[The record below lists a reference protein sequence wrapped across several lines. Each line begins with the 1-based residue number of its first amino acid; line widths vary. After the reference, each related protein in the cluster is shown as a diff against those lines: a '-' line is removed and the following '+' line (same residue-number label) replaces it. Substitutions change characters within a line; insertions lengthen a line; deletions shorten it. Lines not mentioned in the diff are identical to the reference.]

1 MSAIKSVAYTE
12 PRGAS
17 MRVSFVGKQVRN
29 GLRRNFTMTVALIVS
44 VAVSLALFGTALLMR
59 AQVDRMKG
67 YWYDKIEVSIFLCG
81 STSVA
86 YTCTGTVTPT
96 QRDNIEATLTAL
108 SPTVQEIFYES
119 SDDAYE
125 KFKEQFAG
133 SAILANISP
142 DALPESF
149 RVKLDNPDSFE
160 TIASAVGSLEGVES
174 VQDQRKLLD
183 RFFQILRGL
192 QSFALAIA
200 SAMLFVT
207 VLLVM
212 NTVRVAAFARRR
224 ETSIMRSVG
233 ASNMSIRLPFIL
245 EAVVAAFIGA
255 SLAAGGILA
264 AKYWVIDAKLAPNL
278 TFIPFV
284 TWSEVLSILPWLY
297 LVALGTAIL
306 SSSLTLRRY
315 LKG

>member
-1 MSAIKSVAYTE
+1 
-12 PRGAS
+12 
-17 MRVSFVGKQVRN
+17 MRFSFVSKEVGN

-44 VAVSLALFGTALLMR
+44 VAVSLSLVGAALLMS

-81 STSVA
+81 NTSVA
-86 YTCTGTVTPT
+86 FTCTGTVTEE
-96 QRDNIEATLTAL
+96 QRQNIE
-108 SPTVQEIFYES
+108 TVLGSLESVQDVFYES
-119 SDDAYE
+119 SADAYE
-125 KFKEQFAG
+125 QFKEQFAG
-133 SAILANISP
+133 SAILANVSP
-142 DALPESF
+142 DALPASF
-149 RVKLDNPDSFE
+149 RVKLDNPENFE
-160 TIASAVGSLEGVES
+160 KVASALRSVQGVES
-174 VQDQRKLLD
+174 IQDQRQLLD
-183 RFFQILRGL
+183 RFFQILKGL

-200 SAMLFVT
+200 LAMLFVT

-245 EAVVAAFIGA
+245 EAAVAAIIG
-255 SLAAGGILA
+255 STLATAGILA
-264 AKYWVIDAKLAPNL
+264 SKYWLIDGKLAPNL

-284 TWSEVLSILPWLY
+284 TWSEVLTIIPMLY
-297 LVALGTAIL
+297 LVGVGTTVLAASI
-306 SSSLTLRRY
+306 TLRRY

>member
-1 MSAIKSVAYTE
+1 
-12 PRGAS
+12 
-17 MRVSFVGKQVRN
+17 MRFSFVSKEVGN

-44 VAVSLALFGTALLMR
+44 VAVSLSLVGAALLMS

-81 STSVA
+81 KTSVA
-86 YTCTGTVTPT
+86 FTCTGAVTDEQRTNIKTVLG
-96 QRDNIEATLTAL
+96 TLE
-108 SPTVQEIFYES
+108 SVQEVFYES
-119 SDDAYE
+119 SEDAYAQ
-125 KFKEQFAG
+125 FKEQFAG

-149 RVKLDNPDSFE
+149 RVKLDSPENFQKVAGALQS
-160 TIASAVGSLEGVES
+160 VQGVES
-174 VQDQRKLLD
+174 IQDQRQLLD
-183 RFFQILRGL
+183 RFFQILKGL

-200 SAMLFVT
+200 LAMLFVT

-245 EAVVAAFIGA
+245 EAAIAAIIGSTLATAGLLA
-255 SLAAGGILA
+255 S
-264 AKYWVIDAKLAPNL
+264 KYWLIDAKLAPNL

-284 TWSEVLSILPWLY
+284 TWNEVLVIVPMLY
-297 LVALGTAIL
+297 LVGVGTTVLAASI
-306 SSSLTLRRY
+306 TLRRY
-315 LKG
+315 LRG

>member
-1 MSAIKSVAYTE
+1 
-12 PRGAS
+12 
-17 MRVSFVGKQVRN
+17 MRFSFVSKEVGN

-44 VAVSLALFGTALLMR
+44 VAVSLSLVGAALLMS

-81 STSVA
+81 NTSVA
-86 YTCTGTVTPT
+86 FTCTGAVTAEQLT
-96 QRDNIEATLTAL
+96 NIETVLGTLE
-108 SPTVQEIFYES
+108 SVQEIFYES
-119 SDDAYE
+119 SADAYAQ
-125 KFKEQFAG
+125 FKEQFAG

-149 RVKLDNPDSFE
+149 RVKLDNPENFE
-160 TIASAVGSLEGVES
+160 KVAGALQSVQGVES
-174 VQDQRKLLD
+174 IQDQRQLLD
-183 RFFQILRGL
+183 RFFQILKGL
-192 QSFALAIA
+192 QSFALVIA
-200 SAMLFVT
+200 LAMLFVT
-207 VLLVM
+207 ILLVM

-245 EAVVAAFIGA
+245 EAAVAAIIG
-255 SLAAGGILA
+255 STLATAGILA
-264 AKYWVIDAKLAPNL
+264 SKYWLIDAKLAPNL

-284 TWSEVLSILPWLY
+284 TWSEVLAIVPMLY
-297 LVALGTAIL
+297 LVGVGTTVLAASI
-306 SSSLTLRRY
+306 TLRRY

>member
-1 MSAIKSVAYTE
+1 MRMSFITKE
-12 PRGAS
+12 
-17 MRVSFVGKQVRN
+17 VGN

-44 VAVSLALFGTALLMR
+44 VAVSLSLVGAALLMS

-81 STSVA
+81 KTSVA
-86 YTCTGTVTPT
+86 FTCTGTVTPS
-96 QRDNIEATLTAL
+96 QRTNIESILGSLA
-108 SPTVQEIFYES
+108 PTVQDVFYES
-119 SDDAYE
+119 SADAY
-125 KFKEQFAG
+125 KQFKEQFAG

-149 RVKLDNPDSFE
+149 RVKLDDPANFE
-160 TIASAVGSLEGVES
+160 KVASALQSVQGVES
-174 VQDQRKLLD
+174 IQDQRKLLD

-192 QSFALAIA
+192 QTFALAVA
-200 SAMLFVT
+200 LAMLFVT
-207 VLLVM
+207 ILLVM

-233 ASNMSIRLPFIL
+233 ASNMAIRLPFIL
-245 EAVVAAFIGA
+245 EAAVAAILG
-255 SLAAGGILA
+255 STLATAGILA
-264 AKYWVIDAKLAPNL
+264 AKYWVIDARLAPNL

-284 TWSEVLSILPWLY
+284 TWPEVLVIIPWLY
-297 LVALGTAIL
+297 LIGVGTTVLA
-306 SSSLTLRRY
+306 SSITLRRY

>member
-1 MSAIKSVAYTE
+1 
-12 PRGAS
+12 
-17 MRVSFVGKQVRN
+17 MRFSFVSKEVGN

-44 VAVSLALFGTALLMR
+44 VAVSLSLVGAALLMS

-81 STSVA
+81 NTSVA
-86 YTCTGTVTPT
+86 FTCTGAITEE
-96 QRDNIEATLTAL
+96 QRQNVERILGTLD
-108 SPTVQEIFYES
+108 SVQDTFYES
-119 SDDAYE
+119 SADAYDQ
-125 KFKEQFAG
+125 FKEQFAG

-142 DALPESF
+142 DALPASF
-149 RVKLDNPDSFE
+149 RVKLDNPENFE
-160 TIASAVGSLEGVES
+160 KVASALQSVQGVES
-174 VQDQRKLLD
+174 IQDQRQLLD
-183 RFFQILRGL
+183 RFFQILKGL

-200 SAMLFVT
+200 LAMLFVT

-245 EAVVAAFIGA
+245 EAAVAAILG
-255 SLAAGGILA
+255 STLATAGILA
-264 AKYWVIDAKLAPNL
+264 SKYWLIDAKLAPNL

-284 TWSEVLSILPWLY
+284 TWNEVLVIIPVLY
-297 LVALGTAIL
+297 LVGVGTTVLAASI
-306 SSSLTLRRY
+306 TLRRY
-315 LKG
+315 LKS

>member
-1 MSAIKSVAYTE
+1 
-12 PRGAS
+12 
-17 MRVSFVGKQVRN
+17 MRFSFVSKEVGN

-44 VAVSLALFGTALLMR
+44 VAVSLSLVGAALLMS

-81 STSVA
+81 KTSVA
-86 YTCTGTVTPT
+86 FTCTGAVTDEQRTNIKTVLG
-96 QRDNIEATLTAL
+96 TLE
-108 SPTVQEIFYES
+108 SVQEVFYES
-119 SDDAYE
+119 SEDAYAQ
-125 KFKEQFAG
+125 FKEQFAG

-149 RVKLDNPDSFE
+149 RVKLDNPENFQKVAGALQS
-160 TIASAVGSLEGVES
+160 VQGVES
-174 VQDQRKLLD
+174 IQDQRQLLD
-183 RFFQILRGL
+183 RFFQILKGL

-200 SAMLFVT
+200 LAMLFVT

-245 EAVVAAFIGA
+245 EAAIAAIIG
-255 SLAAGGILA
+255 STLATAGILA
-264 AKYWVIDAKLAPNL
+264 SKYWLIDAKLAPNL

-284 TWSEVLSILPWLY
+284 TWNEVLVIVPMLY
-297 LVALGTAIL
+297 LVGVGTTVLAASI
-306 SSSLTLRRY
+306 TLRRY
-315 LKG
+315 LRG

>member
-1 MSAIKSVAYTE
+1 
-12 PRGAS
+12 
-17 MRVSFVGKQVRN
+17 MRLSFVSKEVGN

-44 VAVSLALFGTALLMR
+44 VAVSLSLVGAALLLS

-81 STSVA
+81 DYSVA
-86 YTCTGTVTPT
+86 YTCTGSITIE
-96 QRDNIEATLTAL
+96 QRKNVERILGNLD
-108 SPTVQEIFYES
+108 PVQNVFYES
-119 SDDAYE
+119 STDAYAQ
-125 KFKEQFAG
+125 FKEQFAG

-142 DALPESF
+142 DALPASF
-149 RVKLDNPDSFE
+149 RVKLDNPENFE
-160 TIASAVGSLEGVES
+160 QVASALQSVQGVES
-174 VQDQRKLLD
+174 IQDQRKLLD
-183 RFFQILRGL
+183 RFFQILKGL

-200 SAMLFVT
+200 VAMLFVT

-245 EAVVAAFIGA
+245 EAAVAAMLG
-255 SLAAGGILA
+255 STLATAGILA
-264 AKYWVIDAKLAPNL
+264 SKYWLIDARLAPNL

-284 TWSEVLSILPWLY
+284 TWNEVLVIVPVLY
-297 LVALGTAIL
+297 LVGLGTTVLAA
-306 SSSLTLRRY
+306 SVTLRRY

>member
-1 MSAIKSVAYTE
+1 
-12 PRGAS
+12 
-17 MRVSFVGKQVRN
+17 
-29 GLRRNFTMTVALIVS
+29 MTVAVIVS
-44 VAVSLALFGTALLMR
+44 VAVSLSLVGAALLMS

-81 STSVA
+81 NTSVA
-86 YTCTGTVTPT
+86 FTCTGAVTDE
-96 QRDNIEATLTAL
+96 QRKNIETILGTLE
-108 SPTVQEIFYES
+108 SVQDVFYES
-119 SDDAYE
+119 SADAYE
-125 KFKEQFAG
+125 QFKEQFAG

-149 RVKLDNPDSFE
+149 RVKLDNPENFE
-160 TIASAVGSLEGVES
+160 KVASALQSVQGVES
-174 VQDQRKLLD
+174 IQDQRQLLD
-183 RFFQILRGL
+183 RFFQILKGL

-200 SAMLFVT
+200 LAMLFVT

-245 EAVVAAFIGA
+245 EAAVAAIIG
-255 SLAAGGILA
+255 STLATAGILA
-264 AKYWVIDAKLAPNL
+264 SKYWLIDAKLAPNL

-284 TWSEVLSILPWLY
+284 TWNEVLAIIPMLY
-297 LVALGTAIL
+297 LVGVGTTVLAA
-306 SSSLTLRRY
+306 SVTLRRY

>member
-1 MSAIKSVAYTE
+1 
-12 PRGAS
+12 
-17 MRVSFVGKQVRN
+17 
-29 GLRRNFTMTVALIVS
+29 MTVALIVS
-44 VAVSLALFGTALLMR
+44 VAVSLSLVGAALLMS

-81 STSVA
+81 NTSVA
-86 YTCTGTVTPT
+86 FTCTATVTEE
-96 QRDNIEATLTAL
+96 QRKNIETVLGSL
-108 SPTVQEIFYES
+108 ESVQEIFYES
-119 SDDAYE
+119 SADAYAQ
-125 KFKEQFAG
+125 FKEQFAG

-149 RVKLDNPDSFE
+149 RVKLDNPENFE
-160 TIASAVGSLEGVES
+160 KVAGSLQSVQGVES
-174 VQDQRKLLD
+174 IQDQRQLLD
-183 RFFQILRGL
+183 RFFQILKGL

-200 SAMLFVT
+200 LAMLTVT

-245 EAVVAAFIGA
+245 EAAVAAIIG
-255 SLAAGGILA
+255 STLATAGILA
-264 AKYWVIDAKLAPNL
+264 SKYWLIDAKLAPNL

-284 TWSEVLSILPWLY
+284 TWTEVLAIVPMLY
-297 LVALGTAIL
+297 LVGVGTTVLAA
-306 SSSLTLRRY
+306 SVTLRRY

>member
-1 MSAIKSVAYTE
+1 
-12 PRGAS
+12 
-17 MRVSFVGKQVRN
+17 MRFSFVSKEVGN

-44 VAVSLALFGTALLMR
+44 VAVSLSLVGAALLMS

-81 STSVA
+81 NSSVA
-86 YTCTGTVTPT
+86 FTCTGAVTDE
-96 QRDNIEATLTAL
+96 QRKNIETLLGTL
-108 SPTVQEIFYES
+108 DSVQEVFYES
-119 SDDAYE
+119 SADAYE
-125 KFKEQFAG
+125 QFKEQFAG

-142 DALPESF
+142 DALPASF
-149 RVKLDNPDSFE
+149 RVKLDNPENFE
-160 TIASAVGSLEGVES
+160 KVSGALQSVQGVES
-174 VQDQRKLLD
+174 IQDQRQLLD
-183 RFFQILRGL
+183 RFFQILKGL
-192 QSFALAIA
+192 QSFALSIA
-200 SAMLFVT
+200 LAMLFVT

-245 EAVVAAFIGA
+245 EAAVA
-255 SLAAGGILA
+255 SLIGSSLATAGILA
-264 AKYWVIDAKLAPNL
+264 TKYWLIDARLAPNL

-284 TWSEVLSILPWLY
+284 TWSEVLAIVPLLY
-297 LVALGTAIL
+297 LVGVGTTVLAASI
-306 SSSLTLRRY
+306 TLRRY

>member
-1 MSAIKSVAYTE
+1 
-12 PRGAS
+12 
-17 MRVSFVGKQVRN
+17 MRFSFVSKEVGS

-44 VAVSLALFGTALLMR
+44 VAVSLSLVGAALLMS
-59 AQVDRMKG
+59 AQVERMKG

-81 STSVA
+81 NTSVA
-86 YTCTGTVTPT
+86 FTCTGAVTDE
-96 QRDNIEATLTAL
+96 QRKNVETILGTLE
-108 SPTVQEIFYES
+108 SVQDIFYES
-119 SDDAYE
+119 SADAYAQ
-125 KFKEQFAG
+125 FKEQFAG

-149 RVKLDNPDSFE
+149 RVKLDDPENFE
-160 TIASAVGSLEGVES
+160 KIAGALQSVQGVES
-174 VQDQRKLLD
+174 IQDQRQLLD
-183 RFFQILRGL
+183 RFFQILKGL

-200 SAMLFVT
+200 LAMLFVT

-245 EAVVAAFIGA
+245 EAAVAAIIG
-255 SLAAGGILA
+255 STLATAGILA
-264 AKYWVIDAKLAPNL
+264 SKYWLIDAKLAPNL

-284 TWSEVLSILPWLY
+284 TWSEVLAIVPMLY
-297 LVALGTAIL
+297 LVGVGTTVLAASI
-306 SSSLTLRRY
+306 TLRRY

>member
-1 MSAIKSVAYTE
+1 
-12 PRGAS
+12 
-17 MRVSFVGKQVRN
+17 MRFSFVSKEVGN

-44 VAVSLALFGTALLMR
+44 VAVSLSLVGAALLMS

-81 STSVA
+81 NTSVA
-86 YTCTGTVTPT
+86 FTCTGTVTDE
-96 QRDNIEATLTAL
+96 QRKNIETILGTLE
-108 SPTVQEIFYES
+108 SVQDVFYES
-119 SDDAYE
+119 SADAYE
-125 KFKEQFAG
+125 QFKEQFAG

-149 RVKLDNPDSFE
+149 RVKLDNPENFE
-160 TIASAVGSLEGVES
+160 KVASALQSVQGVES
-174 VQDQRKLLD
+174 IQDQRQLLD
-183 RFFQILRGL
+183 RFFQILKGL

-200 SAMLFVT
+200 LAMLFVT

-245 EAVVAAFIGA
+245 EAAVAAIIG
-255 SLAAGGILA
+255 STLATAGILA
-264 AKYWVIDAKLAPNL
+264 SKYWLIDAKLAPNL

-284 TWSEVLSILPWLY
+284 TWNEVLAIIPMLY
-297 LVALGTAIL
+297 LVGVGTTVLAASI
-306 SSSLTLRRY
+306 TLRRY

>member
-1 MSAIKSVAYTE
+1 
-12 PRGAS
+12 
-17 MRVSFVGKQVRN
+17 MRFSFVSKEVGS

-44 VAVSLALFGTALLMR
+44 VAVSLSLVGAALLMS

-81 STSVA
+81 NTSVA
-86 YTCTGTVTPT
+86 FTCTGAVTDE
-96 QRDNIEATLTAL
+96 QRKNVETILGTLE
-108 SPTVQEIFYES
+108 SVQDIFYES
-119 SDDAYE
+119 SADAYAQ
-125 KFKEQFAG
+125 FKEQFAG

-149 RVKLDNPDSFE
+149 RVKLDNPENFE
-160 TIASAVGSLEGVES
+160 KVAGALQSVQGVES
-174 VQDQRKLLD
+174 IQDQRQLLD
-183 RFFQILRGL
+183 RFFQILKGL

-200 SAMLFVT
+200 LAMLFVT

-245 EAVVAAFIGA
+245 EAAVAAIIG
-255 SLAAGGILA
+255 STLATAGILA
-264 AKYWVIDAKLAPNL
+264 SKYWLIDAKLAPNL

-284 TWSEVLSILPWLY
+284 TWSEVLAIVPMLY
-297 LVALGTAIL
+297 LVGVGTTVLAASI
-306 SSSLTLRRY
+306 TLRRY

>member
-1 MSAIKSVAYTE
+1 
-12 PRGAS
+12 
-17 MRVSFVGKQVRN
+17 MRISFVSKEVGS

-44 VAVSLALFGTALLMR
+44 VAVSLSLVGAALLLS

-81 STSVA
+81 NSSVA
-86 YTCTGTVTPT
+86 FTCTGTITDD
-96 QRDNIEATLTAL
+96 QRQNVERILDNLA
-108 SPTVQEIFYES
+108 PVQDVFFES
-119 SDDAYE
+119 SEDAYAQ
-125 KFKEQFAG
+125 FKEQFAG

-142 DALPESF
+142 DALPASF
-149 RVKLDNPDSFE
+149 RVKLDNPENFE
-160 TIASAVGSLEGVES
+160 QVAGALQSVQGVES
-174 VQDQRKLLD
+174 IQDQRKLLD
-183 RFFQILRGL
+183 RFFQILKGL

-200 SAMLFVT
+200 VAMLFVT

-245 EAVVAAFIGA
+245 EAAVAAILG
-255 SLAAGGILA
+255 STLATAGILA
-264 AKYWVIDAKLAPNL
+264 SKYWLIDAKLAPNL

-284 TWSEVLSILPWLY
+284 TWNEVLAIVPVLY
-297 LVALGTAIL
+297 LVGVGTTVLAA
-306 SSSLTLRRY
+306 SVTLRRY

>member
-1 MSAIKSVAYTE
+1 
-12 PRGAS
+12 
-17 MRVSFVGKQVRN
+17 MRFSFVSKEVGS

-44 VAVSLALFGTALLMR
+44 VAVSLSLVGAALLMS

-81 STSVA
+81 NSSVA
-86 YTCTGTVTPT
+86 FTCTGAVTDE
-96 QRDNIEATLTAL
+96 QRKNIETVLGAL
-108 SPTVQEIFYES
+108 ESVQDIFYES
-119 SDDAYE
+119 SDDAYVQ
-125 KFKEQFAG
+125 FKEQFAG
-133 SAILANISP
+133 SAILANIGP

-149 RVKLDNPDSFE
+149 RVKLDDPANFE
-160 TIASAVGSLEGVES
+160 KVAGALQSVQGVES
-174 VQDQRKLLD
+174 IQDQRQLLD
-183 RFFQILRGL
+183 RFFQILKGL

-200 SAMLFVT
+200 LAMLFVT

-245 EAVVAAFIGA
+245 EAAVAALIG
-255 SLAAGGILA
+255 STLAAAGILA
-264 AKYWVIDAKLAPNL
+264 SKYWLIDAKLAPNL

-284 TWSEVLSILPWLY
+284 TWNEVLVIVPMLY
-297 LVALGTAIL
+297 LVGVGTTVFAASITL
-306 SSSLTLRRY
+306 SRY
-315 LKG
+315 LRG

>member
-1 MSAIKSVAYTE
+1 
-12 PRGAS
+12 
-17 MRVSFVGKQVRN
+17 MRFSFVSKEVGN

-44 VAVSLALFGTALLMR
+44 VAVSLSLVGAALLMS

-81 STSVA
+81 NTSVA
-86 YTCTGTVTPT
+86 FTCTGAVTDE
-96 QRDNIEATLTAL
+96 QRKNIETVLGTLD
-108 SPTVQEIFYES
+108 SVQDVFYES
-119 SDDAYE
+119 SADAYA

-149 RVKLDNPDSFE
+149 RVKLDNPENFE
-160 TIASAVGSLEGVES
+160 KVAGALQSVQGVES
-174 VQDQRKLLD
+174 IQDQRQLLD
-183 RFFQILRGL
+183 RFFQILKGL

-200 SAMLFVT
+200 LAMLFVT

-245 EAVVAAFIGA
+245 EAAVAAIIG
-255 SLAAGGILA
+255 STLATAGILA
-264 AKYWVIDAKLAPNL
+264 SKHWLIDAKLAPNL

-284 TWSEVLSILPWLY
+284 TWSEVLAIIPMLY
-297 LVALGTAIL
+297 LVGVGTTVLAA
-306 SSSLTLRRY
+306 SVTLRRY